1 MYPREFLYD
10 LVHEWVH
17 VTGDVCTVG
26 ITDFAQTEVAEIV
39 YVELPEVGKS
49 FEVQGV
55 VGCIESGKAVF
66 EIYTPVAGEVV
77 EVNSELKRW
86 PALLNED
93 PHGKGW
99 MFKLR
104 PSSADDL
111 RKLMNVEEYEE
122 LVRSLV
128 AK

>member
-17 VTGDVCTVG
+17 VTGDVCAVG

-39 YVELPEVGKS
+39 FVELPQVGQRL
-49 FEVQGV
+49 EAQGV
-55 VGCIESGKAVF
+55 AGCIESGKAVF
-66 EIYTPVAGEVV
+66 EIYAPVAGEVV

-104 PSSADDL
+104 SSSSDDFG
-111 RKLMNVEEYEE
+111 KLMNAEQYEQ
-122 LVRSLV
+122 LVQSLV

>member
-10 LVHEWVH
+10 SVHEWVH
-17 VTGDVCTVG
+17 VTGDVCSVG
-26 ITDFAQTEVAEIV
+26 ITDYAQTEVAEIV
-39 YVELPEVGKS
+39 FVELPQVGQVYES
-49 FEVQGV
+49 QGM

-77 EVNSELKRW
+77 EVNLELKRW

-99 MFKLR
+99 MFKIR
-104 PSSADDL
+104 YSSAEDL
-111 RKLMNVEEYEE
+111 EKLMPAEEYER
-122 LVRSLV
+122 LVQRLNGP
-128 AK
+128 